1 MNLKKKMVKIPI
13 PLSVEEDISEE
24 EFVGVMKKLCE
35 RVARLE
41 MNEMKNYNRINEFR
55 QFVNKLPGASPAMK
69 DAHNFDKLVD
79 AQEKC
84 PNKNFVSG
92 PEEYV
97 KLTRHVSF
105 EEVATKEQVEER
117 DRREEE
123 RSKELV
129 EGLRNPELEEM
140 RAKGKAAEE
149 RLLKSVEDSLKECEI
164 YKPTV
169 EDVRTS
175 IVTRWV
181 GPNMAV
187 RQSIDPVKPFVNT
200 EGIGSKP
207 CVEGGNILEDYDS
220 KSFKNKRQPKFD
232 IERKTS
238 VLSDMLQGELR
249 IPFADPAIDPVQDS
263 IKDVYVKRDKRGKQL
278 DWVQYYRY
286 MSDVL
291 CNFNRVCV
299 EVDVERQNELKI
311 GGTKDVECITNVAGI
326 VSYEYLS
333 EDEILPEEFY
343 EYVSEQLEHIEQG
356 KGLVFNSVNLS
367 FIDQNSRMHY
377 YSVNNLAKLRN
388 LIVDH
393 DLDGAFGG
401 SDDVPEDF
409 MIVLSTRRFRINAI
423 DNSGGNNYHVS
434 DYYECIDV
442 GGGEDNCLIECFKYL
457 TGSMESCDEVRRK
470 LKFASR
476 GLLGNKHMKQLE
488 EYFELEIC
496 VKVDEFNSYF
506 DGGIHYF
513 EPRVIYGE
521 LDCPSWLLYKNN
533 HYSVILD
540 EKVEEI
546 LKLCKTKRKLAP
558 TDPHRS
564 EAYYFFDYETVW
576 DPITYKLQPYSFAMI
591 KCDEDGNIIEQKF
604 EIMKE
609 YEIIEYMRLEHIR
622 ERYCAKYLIGYNN
635 SRFDNFILLKN
646 MADKYAKDVRK
657 AFFANNTIL
666 TMKMYDFNVMDLC
679 RILNMPLARACKA
692 FKCEQQK
699 LSLDHSVV
707 QSMFMKGELESYI
720 KNNYD
725 KIKEYNLMDVKSL
738 AELYFKTKNEIDRLC
753 DVNIQAHKTLAGM
766 SYRIFQKLNKDEN
779 IPIHGDSERNAIRQA
794 VVGGRAQIF
803 QVGEFNSEPLCCID
817 CVSLY
822 PYVML
827 NNVFPLGDS
836 QFTEEYE
843 QNKIGVYKI
852 KIMTQPQI
860 KIMPQRD
867 EKTAKLD
874 WNKQQ
879 ISTCATSQDIDTL
892 KKHGC
897 EVKVKY
903 GFYWDEDIDRLFQ
916 SYFEP
921 LVEEKKKQDELKDQG
936 SDEYNPAVRELCK
949 LLMNSLS
956 GKLIQRDYDDIVEI
970 VKNKHQLNSF
980 RQKCEAPIEI
990 IRINKYLTIV
1000 AGTLQQ
1006 YINKMPTIYGAL
1018 IYSYARSHMYDTIL
1032 SKVDSTNLFGMD
1044 TDSAFITQTQYHELL
1059 NKYPEI
1065 FGNDF
1070 GQFKEEI
1077 LDLVNEDEDG
1087 PFGIFV
1093 APKCYCFYARNK
1105 TTAEERFIKAR
1116 FKGVNTDRDRIW
1128 DTSLNFNKLT
1138 AREIHELYFGAILPK
1153 VGVDFYRKCL
1163 KENVTILHSNL
1174 TKTLINK
1181 TEYLDIKQHFCL
1193 KVIKRTSA

>member
-1 MNLKKKMVKIPI
+1 M
-13 PLSVEEDISEE
+13 
-24 EFVGVMKKLCE
+24 
-35 RVARLE
+35 
-41 MNEMKNYNRINEFR
+41 
-55 QFVNKLPGASPAMK
+55 GAYS
-69 DAHNFDKLVD
+69 
-79 AQEKC
+79 
-84 PNKNFVSG
+84 
-92 PEEYV
+92 
-97 KLTRHVSF
+97 
-105 EEVATKEQVEER
+105 
-117 DRREEE
+117 
-123 RSKELV
+123 
-129 EGLRNPELEEM
+129 
-140 RAKGKAAEE
+140 
-149 RLLKSVEDSLKECEI
+149 
-164 YKPTV
+164 
-169 EDVRTS
+169 
-175 IVTRWV
+175 
-181 GPNMAV
+181 
-187 RQSIDPVKPFVNT
+187 
-200 EGIGSKP
+200 
-207 CVEGGNILEDYDS
+207 
-220 KSFKNKRQPKFD
+220 
-232 IERKTS
+232 
-238 VLSDMLQGELR
+238 
-249 IPFADPAIDPVQDS
+249 
-263 IKDVYVKRDKRGKQL
+263 
-278 DWVQYYRY
+278 
-286 MSDVL
+286 
-291 CNFNRVCV
+291 
-299 EVDVERQNELKI
+299 
-311 GGTKDVECITNVAGI
+311 VECITNVAGI

-956 GKLIQRDYDDIVEI
+956 
-970 VKNKHQLNSF
+970 
-980 RQKCEAPIEI
+980 
-990 IRINKYLTIV
+990 
-1000 AGTLQQ
+1000 
-1006 YINKMPTIYGAL
+1006 
-1018 IYSYARSHMYDTIL
+1018 
-1032 SKVDSTNLFGMD
+1032 DSTNLFGMD